1 MQIDFPFLETGAVSA
16 HFCACFERWKQAG
29 QRKVFP
35 LLDRKFLRENQELVT
50 RAVALKNESVDIDA
64 YYAKDADRRAA
75 LQETETLAAEAN
87 KANRAISD
95 AKKAG
100 EDASAAIAA
109 MKEVSGRVKELKA
122 KADTLEAEV
131 HELYL
136 RIPNIPHESA
146 PEGGEEN
153 NELIRTWGEVPAP
166 EFEMVPHWDLGAEL
180 GILHPERS
188 ARMSGSGFAL
198 LSGAGARLER
208 ALINWFL
215 DVHLEQGYTEFNVP
229 FLVNRT
235 AMTGTGQLPKLE
247 DDMYHCQVD
256 DLFLIPT
263 AEVSVTNVHMK
274 ETIDAADLPLQ
285 YCALSACFRR
295 EAGAAGK
302 DTRGLLRVHQFNK
315 VEMVKFVAP
324 ETSWDE
330 LEALTAN
337 AEELLQKLELP
348 YRVLA
353 LATGDL
359 SFAAAKCY
367 DLEVWSAGVGTWLEV
382 SSCSNFLD
390 FQARR
395 AGIRYKGPDS
405 KGLVHTINGSGLA
418 LPRIMVAIMENY
430 QTQDGRIRVPA
441 VLVPYMGGQEYIT

>member
-1 MQIDFPFLETGAVSA
+1 MKGT
-16 HFCACFERWKQAG
+16 
-29 QRKVFP
+29 P
-35 LLDRKFLRENQELVT
+35 LLDRKFLRENRDLVT
-50 RAVALKNESVDIDA
+50 RAVALKNESVDIEG
-64 YYAKDADRRAA
+64 YYAKDAERRAA
-75 LQETETLAAEAN
+75 LQETETLQAEAN

-95 AKKAG
+95 RKKAG
-100 EDASAAIAA
+100 EDASEAIAA
-109 MKEVSGRVKELKA
+109 MKGVSGRIKELKA
-122 KADTLEAEV
+122 KADQLEAEV
-131 HELYL
+131 GELYL
-136 RIPNIPHESA
+136 GIPNIPHESA

-153 NELIRTWGEVPAP
+153 NELIRSWGEIPARD
-166 EFEMVPHWDLGAEL
+166 FTVMPHWDIGAEL
-180 GILHPERS
+180 GIFHPER
-188 ARMSGSGFAL
+188 AAQMSGSGFTV

-208 ALINWFL
+208 ALINWFI
-215 DVHLEQGYTEFNVP
+215 DVHLVQGYTEFNVP
-229 FLVNRT
+229 YLVGRK

-274 ETIDAADLPLQ
+274 ETLDADSLPLM
-285 YCALSACFRR
+285 YCAATPCFRR

-315 VEMVKFVAP
+315 VEMVKFVRP

-330 LEALTAN
+330 LEKLTAD

-348 YRVLA
+348 YRVVS

-367 DLEVWSAGVGTWLEV
+367 DLEVWSAGVEQWLEV
-382 SSCSNFLD
+382 SSCSNFGD

-395 AGIRYKGPDS
+395 AGIRFKGTDG
-405 KGLVHTINGSGLA
+405 KGFVHTLNGSGLA
-418 LPRIMVAIMENY
+418 LPRIMVAIMENH
-430 QTQDGRIRVPA
+430 QTADGRIRVPE
-441 VLVPYMGGQEYIT
+441 VLVPYMGGLEYIA

>member
-1 MQIDFPFLETGAVSA
+1 M
-16 HFCACFERWKQAG
+16 
-29 QRKVFP
+29 
-35 LLDRKFLRENQELVT
+35 LDRKYLRDNQDLVT
-50 RAVALKNESVDIDA
+50 RAVALKNESVDIAA
-64 YYAKDADRRAA
+64 YYEKDAARRAA
-75 LQETETLAAEAN
+75 LQETETLQAEAN

-95 AKKAG
+95 AKKSG
-100 EDASAAIAA
+100 EDAGAAIAA

-122 KADTLEAEV
+122 KADVLEAEV
-131 HELYL
+131 EQLYL

-153 NELIRTWGEVPAP
+153 NELIRTWGEVPTP
-166 EFEMVPHWDLGAEL
+166 EFEMVPHWDLGEEM

-198 LSGAGARLER
+198 LSGDGARLER

-215 DVHLEQGYTEFNVP
+215 DVHGEQGYTEFNVP
-229 FLVNRT
+229 YLVNRA
-235 AMTGTGQLPKLE
+235 AMTGTGQLPKLAE
-247 DDMYHCQVD
+247 DMYHCQVD

-274 ETIDAADLPLQ
+274 ETIKAEDLPLK
-285 YCALSACFRR
+285 YTALSPCFRR

-315 VEMVKFVAP
+315 VEMVKFVLP
-324 ETSWDE
+324 ENSWDE
-330 LEALTAN
+330 LESLTAN
-337 AEELLQKLELP
+337 AEELLQKLNLP
-348 YRVLA
+348 YRVVS

-359 SFAAAKCY
+359 SFAASKCY
-367 DLEVWSAGVGTWLEV
+367 DLEVWSAGVGKWLEV

-395 AGIRYKGPDS
+395 AGIRYKGADS
-405 KGLVHTINGSGLA
+405 KGFLHTINGSGLA
-418 LPRIMVAIMENY
+418 LPRILVAIMENY
-430 QTQDGRIRVPA
+430 QTADGRIRVPD
-441 VLVPYMGGQEYIT
+441 VLVPYLGGMEYID

>member
-1 MQIDFPFLETGAVSA
+1 M
-16 HFCACFERWKQAG
+16 
-29 QRKVFP
+29 
-35 LLDRKFLRENQELVT
+35 LDRKFLRENQDLVT

-100 EDASAAIAA
+100 EDATAAIAA

-131 HELYL
+131 NELYL

-153 NELIRTWGEVPAP
+153 NELIRTWGEVPEPA
-166 EFEMVPHWDLGAEL
+166 FEMVPHWDLGAEL

-215 DVHLEQGYTEFNVP
+215 DVHMEQGYTEFNVP
-229 FLVNRT
+229 FLVNRA

-330 LEALTAN
+330 LELLTAN

-418 LPRIMVAIMENY
+418 LPRILVAIMENY
-430 QTQDGRIRVPA
+430 QTQDGRIRVPD
-441 VLVPYMGGQEYIT
+441 VIVPYMGGQEYIT

>member
-1 MQIDFPFLETGAVSA
+1 
-16 HFCACFERWKQAG
+16 
-29 QRKVFP
+29 
-35 LLDRKFLRENQELVT
+35 LLDRKFLRENRALVT

-64 YYAKDADRRAA
+64 YYEKDAARRAA
-75 LQETETLAAEAN
+75 LQETEALQAEAN
-87 KANRAISD
+87 RANRAISD

-100 EDASAAIAA
+100 EDATAAIAA
-109 MKEVSGRVKELKA
+109 MREVSGRIKELKLH
-122 KADTLEAEV
+122 ADALEAEV
-131 HELYL
+131 EYLYL
-136 RIPNIPHESA
+136 RIPNVPHESA

-153 NELIRTWGEVPAP
+153 NELVRTWGEVPTP
-166 EFEMVPHWDLGAEL
+166 GFEMVPHWDLGREL

-188 ARMSGSGFAL
+188 ARMSGSGFTL

-215 DVHLEQGYTEFNVP
+215 DVHLAQGYTEYSVP
-229 FLVNRT
+229 YLVNRV
-235 AMTGTGQLPKLE
+235 AMTGTGQLPKLAE
-247 DDMYHCQVD
+247 DMYRCEVD

-274 ETIDAADLPLQ
+274 ETLNAEDLPLK
-285 YCALSACFRR
+285 YCAMSPCFRR

-315 VEMVKFVAP
+315 VEMVKFVRP
-324 ETSWDE
+324 GTSWDE
-330 LEALTAN
+330 LEELTRD

-367 DLEVWSAGVGTWLEV
+367 DLEVWSAGVGKWLEV

-390 FQARR
+390 FQGRR
-395 AGIRYKGPDS
+395 AGIRYKGPDG
-405 KGLVHTINGSGLA
+405 KGYVHTLNGSGLA
-418 LPRIMVAIMENY
+418 LPRILVAIMENY
-430 QTQDGRIRVPA
+430 QTADGRVRIPD
-441 VLVPYMGGQEYIT
+441 VLVPYMGGLEYIT

>member
-1 MQIDFPFLETGAVSA
+1 M
-16 HFCACFERWKQAG
+16 
-29 QRKVFP
+29 
-35 LLDRKFLRENQELVT
+35 LDRKFLRENRGLVVK
-50 RAVALKNESVDIDA
+50 AVALKNESVDIEA
-64 YYAKDADRRAA
+64 YYDKDAERRAA
-75 LQETETLAAEAN
+75 LQETETLQAEAN
-87 KANRAISD
+87 KANRAISER
-95 AKKAG
+95 KKAG
-100 EDASAAIAA
+100 EDAGEAIAA
-109 MKEVSGRVKELKA
+109 MKEVSGRIKELKA
-122 KADTLEAEV
+122 KAEVLEQEV
-131 HELYL
+131 EQLYL
-136 RIPNIPHESA
+136 RIPNVPHETA
-146 PEGGEEN
+146 PAGGEEN
-153 NELIRTWGEVPAP
+153 NELIRTWGDLPTFDFTV
-166 EFEMVPHWDLGAEL
+166 MPHWDIAAEL
-180 GILHPERS
+180 GIFHPERA
-188 ARMSGSGFAL
+188 ARMSGSGFTV

-215 DVHLEQGYTEFNVP
+215 DVHLEQGYTEFNIP
-229 FLVNRT
+229 YLVGRR

-247 DDMYHCQVD
+247 EDMYHCQVD

-274 ETIDAADLPLQ
+274 ETLDAAELPLK
-285 YCALSACFRR
+285 YCSFSPCFRR

-330 LEALTAN
+330 LESLTAD

-359 SFAAAKCY
+359 SFAASKCY
-367 DLEVWSAGVGTWLEV
+367 DLEVWSAGVEKWLEV
-382 SSCSNFLD
+382 SSCSNFVD

-395 AGIRYKGPDS
+395 AGIRFKGPDS
-405 KGLVHTINGSGLA
+405 RGFVHTLNGSGLA

-430 QTQDGRIRVPA
+430 QTADGRIRVPE
-441 VLVPYMGGQEYIT
+441 VLVPYMGGREYID

>member
-1 MQIDFPFLETGAVSA
+1 M
-16 HFCACFERWKQAG
+16 
-29 QRKVFP
+29 
-35 LLDRKFLRENQELVT
+35 LDRKFLRENQELVT
-50 RAVALKNESVDIDA
+50 RAVALKNESVDIAA
-64 YYAKDADRRAA
+64 YYKKDAERRAA
-75 LQETETLAAEAN
+75 LQETETLQAEAN

-122 KADTLEAEV
+122 KADVLEAEV
-131 HELYL
+131 EQLYL

-153 NELIRTWGEVPAP
+153 NELIRTWGEVPEP
-166 EFEMVPHWDLGAEL
+166 EFTMVPHWDLGEEM

-198 LSGAGARLER
+198 LSGDGARLER

-215 DVHLEQGYTEFNVP
+215 DMHREQGYTEFNVP
-229 FLVNRT
+229 YLVNRA
-235 AMTGTGQLPKLE
+235 AMTGTGQLPKLAE
-247 DDMYHCQVD
+247 DMYHCEVD
-256 DLFLIPT
+256 DLYLIPT

-274 ETIDAADLPLQ
+274 ETLKAEDLPLK
-285 YCALSACFRR
+285 YTALSPCFRR

-315 VEMVKFVAP
+315 VEMVKFALP
-324 ETSWDE
+324 ENSWDE
-330 LEALTAN
+330 LESLTRD

-348 YRVLA
+348 YRVVS

-359 SFAAAKCY
+359 SFAASKCY
-367 DLEVWSAGVGTWLEV
+367 DLEVWSAGVGKWLEV

-390 FQARR
+390 FQGRR
-395 AGIRYKGPDS
+395 AGIRYKGADS
-405 KGLVHTINGSGLA
+405 KGFVHTINGSGLA
-418 LPRIMVAIMENY
+418 LPRILVAIMENY
-430 QTQDGRIRVPA
+430 QTADGRIRVPE
-441 VLVPYMGGQEYIT
+441 VLVPYLGGMEYID

>member
-1 MQIDFPFLETGAVSA
+1 M
-16 HFCACFERWKQAG
+16 
-29 QRKVFP
+29 
-35 LLDRKFLRENQELVT
+35 LDRKFLRENRDLVV

-64 YYAKDADRRAA
+64 YYEKDAERRAA
-75 LQETETLAAEAN
+75 LQENESLQAEAN
-87 KANRAISD
+87 KANKAISER
-95 AKKAG
+95 KKAG
-100 EDASAAIAA
+100 ENVAPEIAS
-109 MKEVSGRVKELKA
+109 MKEISRRIKILKA
-122 KADTLEAEV
+122 RAVELEQEV
-131 HELYL
+131 DELYL
-136 RIPNIPHESA
+136 QIPNIPDPSA

-153 NELIRTWGEVPAP
+153 NELVRSWGQPG
-166 EFEMVPHWDLGAEL
+166 EFDFQVMPHWDLGQEL

-188 ARMSGSGFAL
+188 ARMSGSGFL
-198 LSGAGARLER
+198 FLTGDGARLER

-215 DVHLEQGYTEFNVP
+215 DVHQEQGYTECLIP

-235 AMTGTGQLPKLE
+235 AMTGTGQLPKLA
-247 DDMYHCQVD
+247 DDMYYCQVD

-263 AEVSVTNVHMK
+263 AEVPVTNLHMK
-274 ETIDAADLPLQ
+274 ETLAADSLPRK

-315 VEMVKFVAP
+315 VEMVKFTAP
-324 ETSWDE
+324 ENSWDE
-330 LEALTAN
+330 LEGLTAD

-348 YRVLA
+348 YRVMS

-367 DLEVWSAGVGTWLEV
+367 DLEVWSAGVETWLEV

-395 AGIRYKGPDS
+395 SGIRFKGDGA
-405 KGLVHTINGSGLA
+405 KGYLHTINGSGLA

-430 QTQDGRIRVPA
+430 QTADGRIRVPD
-441 VLVPYMGGQEYIT
+441 VLVPYLGGQEYIA

>member
-1 MQIDFPFLETGAVSA
+1 M
-16 HFCACFERWKQAG
+16 
-29 QRKVFP
+29 
-35 LLDRKFLRENQELVT
+35 LDRKFLRENQDLVT
-50 RAVALKNESVDIDA
+50 RAVALKNESVDIAA
-64 YYAKDADRRAA
+64 YFEKDAARRAA
-75 LQETETLAAEAN
+75 LQETEVLQAAAN

-100 EDASAAIAA
+100 EDTASAIAA
-109 MKEVSGRVKELKA
+109 MKEVSGQIKQLKA
-122 KADTLEAEV
+122 KADKLEDEV
-131 HELYL
+131 EQLYL
-136 RIPNIPHESA
+136 CIPNIPHETA

-153 NELIRTWGEVPAP
+153 NALIRTWGEVQ
-166 EFEMVPHWDLGAEL
+166 ETDFTVLPHWDIGREL

-188 ARMSGSGFAL
+188 ARMSGSGFSL

-229 FLVNRT
+229 YLVNR
-235 AMTGTGQLPKLE
+235 AALTGTGQLPKLA
-247 DDMYHCQVD
+247 DDMYHCEVD
-256 DLFLIPT
+256 DLYLIPT

-274 ETIDAADLPLQ
+274 ETLDSAELPLK
-285 YCALSACFRR
+285 YCAFSPCFRR

-302 DTRGLLRVHQFNK
+302 DTRGLVRVHQFHK

-330 LEALTAN
+330 LESLTN
-337 AEELLQKLELP
+337 DAEELLQKLELP

-359 SFAAAKCY
+359 SFAASKCY
-367 DLEVWSAGVGTWLEV
+367 DLEVWSAGVGKWLEV
-382 SSCSNFLD
+382 SSCSNFVD

-395 AGIRYKGPDS
+395 SQIRYKGEGG
-405 KGLVHTINGSGLA
+405 KGFVHTLNGSGLA
-418 LPRIMVAIMENY
+418 LPRILVAIMENY
-430 QTQDGRIRVPA
+430 QTRDGRIRIPE
-441 VLVPYMGGQEYIT
+441 VLVPYMGGMEFID